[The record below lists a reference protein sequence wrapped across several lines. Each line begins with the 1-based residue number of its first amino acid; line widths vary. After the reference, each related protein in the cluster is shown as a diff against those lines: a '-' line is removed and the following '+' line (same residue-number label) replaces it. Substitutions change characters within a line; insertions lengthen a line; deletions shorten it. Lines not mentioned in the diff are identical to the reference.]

1 MRSSAL
7 LLACAL
13 PLSAA
18 AAEMR
23 FTGQAMPLNGDN
35 LLYEEQHV
43 VTGKC
48 TDGLFRPASHH
59 QNHYVHEHN
68 QWLCLNQQHLV
79 LNHLAHHLQRQILHT

>member
-43 VTGKC
+43 VTG
-48 TDGLFRPASHH
+48 LSLIH
-59 QNHYVHEHN
+59 
-68 QWLCLNQQHLV
+68 
-79 LNHLAHHLQRQILHT
+79 I